1 MNDEQNKPADAPVT
15 PPAPAAEPTPVQ
27 TTPVPP
33 APQGPSGTN
42 GLAIASMVIGI
53 FVLITGWIPFWS
65 VVVGILA
72 IVFGVIAL
80 KKPTG
85 KGMAIAGIVT
95 GAIGALWGLIVSAI
109 LILALVAG
117 VTASNSVNQTMNDQ
131 RSQREQLED
140 SKKDFA
146 RGETAVFAD
155 KYEVKVN
162 ESETSFDAGE
172 LYTPAEGEQ
181 YVRVNVT
188 VKNIS
193 DEPEFFSNLTLQLN
207 DGQEDRPST
216 LIPLQRPIESVELAP
231 GEEVTGN
238 VYFRAAAD
246 ASDLKLVYSVTTFD
260 QSYTSTRLTY
270 TLAI

>member
-1 MNDEQNKPADAPVT
+1 MNEEQNKPADAPVT
-15 PPAPAAEPTPVQ
+15 PPAAAEPTPVQ
-27 TTPVPP
+27 TAPVTPT
-33 APQGPSGTN
+33 PQGPTSTN

-53 FVLITGWIPFWS
+53 FVVITGWIPFWS

-85 KGMAIAGIVT
+85 KGMAITGIIT
-95 GAIGALWGLIVSAI
+95 GAIGALWGLIVSGI
-109 LILALVAG
+109 LILALIAG
-117 VTASNSVNQTMNDQ
+117 VSASNSVNQSINDE

-162 ESETSFDAGE
+162 ESETNFDAGE

-188 VKNIS
+188 VKNIA
-193 DEPEFFSNLTLQLN
+193 DKPEFFSNLVFQLN

-216 LIPLQRPIESVELAP
+216 LIPLQRTIESLELEP
-231 GEEVTGN
+231 GQEVTGDL
-238 VYFRAAAD
+238 YYRAAAG

-270 TLAI
+270 SLAI